1 MILLTDPRYEYP
13 NVTNIVWHPHQNL
26 VSFAT
31 SDGEIFI
38 YQDFVPAE
46 HISFLEHTLI
56 RAPFHHDPLGEI
68 SGNSR
73 KNLTNGTKPQEESR
87 RRKRSPDPIDQLL
100 GLESDG
106 DDFVEDDDGAGYAL
120 NGNGKRTNGHL
131 DDLDDDS
138 KRRAV
143 WDPSIHEPFQP
154 GSTPWRGNRRY
165 LCLNL
170 IGFVWTVDQD
180 TSHHTITVEFYDR
193 EFQRDFH
200 FTDPYLYD
208 KACLNEHGT
217 LFSCPSSGDT
227 LSMIYYR
234 PHETWTARADW
245 RIRLPPGEDVT
256 SIALSESYIVATT
269 SANYIRVYTLFGVPF
284 RIFRSKS
291 APAVTCA
298 AWRDYILT
306 MGNGPVGS
314 DGTATLLYSIENVR
328 RDDVCQSE
336 DIVALPKDGDIQTV
350 FFSDNGDP
358 CIYDSDG
365 VLLVLQHWRSPG
377 QAKWVPLLD
386 TRLLDRLA
394 TGRKEESYWP
404 VAVAQEKFHCIIL
417 KGGDKYP
424 YFPRPLLTEFDFQIP
439 ISSVSVKKRKPVG
452 DEMDQDEDENTVLA
466 NEGPRLEESFVRH
479 SLLHSLASDLVE
491 STHST
496 HTQRAD
502 LTTRE
507 IEIDKA
513 LLQLLNV
520 ECREGDER
528 GAKALEI
535 AGLLRD
541 STGGGKMLEAARKIA
556 ARYDQLQLVGKIE
569 DLANRRLTEGMEDL

>member
-1 MILLTDPRYEYP
+1 M
-13 NVTNIVWHPHQNL
+13 
-26 VSFAT
+26 S
-31 SDGEIFI
+31 
-38 YQDFVPAE
+38 
-46 HISFLEHTLI
+46 
-56 RAPFHHDPLGEI
+56 
-68 SGNSR
+68 
-73 KNLTNGTKPQEESR
+73 NGTKPNDESR

-100 GLESDG
+100 GLDSDQ

-131 DDLDDDS
+131 DDPDDDDS

-143 WDPSIHEPFQP
+143 WDPSIHEAFQP

-217 LFSCPSSGDT
+217 LFSSPSSGDT

-245 RIRLPPGEDVT
+245 RIKLPPGEDVT
-256 SIALSESYIVATT
+256 SIALSDSYIVATT
-269 SANYIRVYTLFGVPF
+269 SANYIRVYTLYGVPF

-291 APAVTCA
+291 TPAVTCA

-350 FFSDNGDP
+350 FFSDRGDP
-358 CIYDSDG
+358 YIYDSDG

-439 ISSVSVKKRKPVG
+439 ISSVSGEKKKNPVD
-452 DEMDQDEDENTVLA
+452 DEMDQEGDENEA
-466 NEGPRLEESFVRH
+466 SASEGPKLEELYIRH
-479 SLLHSLASDLVE
+479 SILHSLVSDLVE
-491 STHST
+491 STNST
-496 HTQRAD
+496 HAQRAEPSIRD
-502 LTTRE
+502 
-507 IEIDKA
+507 IEIDKT
-513 LLQLLNV
+513 LLQLMNI
-520 ECREGDER
+520 ECREGEER

-541 STGGGKMLEAARKIA
+541 SVGGGKMLEAARRIA
-556 ARYDQLQLVGKIE
+556 ARYDQHQLVGKIE
-569 DLANRRLTEGMEDL
+569 DLANRRLLEGMEDL

>member
-1 MILLTDPRYEYP
+1 M
-13 NVTNIVWHPHQNL
+13 TNIAWHPHQNL

-31 SDGEIFI
+31 SDGEVFI
-38 YQDFVPAE
+38 HQDFVPAE
-46 HISFLEHTLI
+46 HTTFLEHTLVN
-56 RAPFHHDPLGEI
+56 APLLNDPLKEV
-68 SGNSR
+68 SGNAR
-73 KNLTNGTKPQEESR
+73 KALTNGTKPHEDPR
-87 RRKRSPDPIDQLL
+87 RPKRARDPLDDILGPD
-100 GLESDG
+100 SDA
-106 DDFVEDDDGAGYAL
+106 DDFVEDDDGAGYTL
-120 NGNGKRTNGHL
+120 NGNGKRTNEHL
-131 DDLDDDS
+131 DEFDDDA

-143 WDPSIHEPFQP
+143 WDPNIHAAFQP

-180 TSHHTITVEFYDR
+180 TTHHTVTVEFYDR

-217 LFSCPSSGDT
+217 LFAGPSSGDT
-227 LSMIYYR
+227 PASIYYR
-234 PHETWTARADW
+234 PHESWTARWDW
-245 RIRLPPGEDVT
+245 RIKLPPNEEVT

-269 SANYIRVYTLFGVPF
+269 STNYVRVYTLFGVPY

-291 APAVTCA
+291 TPAVTCA

-314 DGTATLLYSIENVR
+314 DGNAKLLYSIENVR
-328 RDDVCQSE
+328 RDEVCQNE
-336 DIVALPKDGDIQTV
+336 DTVALPENGDIQTV

-365 VLLVLQHWRSPG
+365 VLLVLQHWRIPG
-377 QAKWVPLLD
+377 QARWVPLLD
-386 TRLLDRLA
+386 TRLLERLA
-394 TGRKEESYWP
+394 TGRKEETYWP

-439 ISSVSVKKRKPVG
+439 ISSLAHKKKPAV
-452 DEMDQDEDENTVLA
+452 DDMDEDEEENTVLA
-466 NEGPRLEESFVRH
+466 NEGPRLEEAYVRH
-479 SLLHSLASDLVE
+479 SILHNLAADLLE
-491 STHST
+491 TTHST
-496 HTQRAD
+496 HTQRAE
-502 LTTRE
+502 LAARE
-507 IEIDKA
+507 IEIDKT

-528 GAKALEI
+528 GPKALEI
-535 AGLLRD
+535 ASLLRD
-541 STGGGKMLEAARKIA
+541 STGSGKMLEAARKIA
-556 ARYDQLQLVGKIE
+556 ARYDQHQLVGKIE
-569 DLANRRLTEGMEDL
+569 ELANQKLTESMEDL